1 MSLFV
6 RRKKEIVFFSS
17 SCIYM
22 YIYGHCSVEHCY
34 SRVTEKGGKRGVCL
48 FETTEEEEEEM
59 YKFSPARE

>member
-1 MSLFV
+1 
-6 RRKKEIVFFSS
+6 
-17 SCIYM
+17 M